1 MDFLTMLM
9 QALRFC
15 ETLGIIC
22 PAQRNVQEE
31 TNTAKR
37 FSGEDDMG

>member
-1 MDFLTMLM
+1 VEFLTMLM
-9 QALRFC
+9 KALRFC

-31 TNTAKR
+31 TNTGKR
-37 FSGEDDMG
+37 FSGEADIR